1 MPNVEPDN
9 QGLICAFA
17 LNPIEPHGQDAFA
30 SGAASVER
38 PLWLHL
44 NLVDTRV
51 RRWLE
56 SSGLPEA
63 AREVLLDPTP
73 RTHGQGLPEGVLLVL
88 SDMHHDF
95 KGDPEAMGVLC
106 LYVDQRRV
114 ITGRRHPLMSVDRLR
129 RKLPLTGADVRT
141 TTDLLEE
148 MLQTLS
154 DSFANL
160 IGKLGDEVDDAE
172 DSILAGQLH
181 DQGARLGRMR
191 RTLARLRRNVR
202 ANRAALASVLSHL
215 PSWCDADFRHRLHQ
229 AVERVDAVG
238 QDIELVQER
247 TRLLQEEI
255 GGRLGEA
262 TNRNLFFLSIMTAT
276 LLPVTLITG
285 IFGMNVGG
293 LPWLEDPR
301 GFGWVTGIMVSAV
314 ILVLLLL
321 RRRRIF

>member
-1 MPNVEPDN
+1 MTHASSDHH
-9 QGLICAFA
+9 GLISAFE
-17 LNPIEPHGQDAFA
+17 LGPVKVRDHELLEEKKIRHPH
-30 SGAASVER
+30 
-38 PLWLHL
+38 WLHFS
-44 NLVDTRV
+44 LVDTRA
-51 RRWLE
+51 RRWIDGA
-56 SSGLPEA
+56 GLPDE
-63 AREVLLDPTP
+63 AREVLLDPAP
-73 RTHGQGLPEGVLLVL
+73 LVHGEALSDGILVVLH
-88 SDMHHDF
+88 DMHHDF
-95 KGDPEAMGVLC
+95 KGDPEAIGALC
-106 LYVDQRRV
+106 IYVDQRRV
-114 ITGRRHPLMSVDRLR
+114 ITGRRHPLMSLDRLR
-129 RKLPLTGADVRT
+129 RKLPASPDLRT
-141 TTDLLEE
+141 STDLLEE
-148 MLQTLS
+148 MLQALA
-154 DSFANL
+154 DSFAHL
-160 IGKLGDEVDDAE
+160 VAKLGDDVDDAE

-181 DQGARLGRMR
+181 DQGAKLGRMR

-202 ANRAALASVLSHL
+202 ANRAAMASVLSHL

-293 LPWLEDPR
+293 LPWLDSPR
-301 GFGWVTGIMVSAV
+301 GFAWVTGIMVTAV

>member
-1 MPNVEPDN
+1 MPAIEPDN
-9 QGLICAFA
+9 QGLICAFV
-17 LNPIEPHGQDAFA
+17 LNPIEPRGQEAFA
-30 SGAASVER
+30 GGAASVER

-56 SSGLPEA
+56 SAGLPDDV
-63 AREVLLDPTP
+63 REVFLDSTP

-95 KGDPEAMGVLC
+95 KGDPEAMGALC
-106 LYVDQRRV
+106 LYVDQHRV

-129 RKLPLTGADVRT
+129 RTLPANADVRT
-141 TTDLLEE
+141 SADLLEE
-148 MLQTLS
+148 ILQTLA

-160 IGKLGDEVDDAE
+160 VAKLGDDVDDAE
-172 DSILAGQLH
+172 DSILAGHLH
-181 DQGARLGRMR
+181 DQGGKLGRMR

-262 TNRNLFFLSIMTAT
+262 TNRNLFVLSMMTAT

-293 LPWLEDPR
+293 LPWLDSSS
-301 GFGWVTGIMVSAV
+301 GFAWVTGIMVTAV